1 MIYEIIRWSRD
12 LDSDFTFKD
21 CLFGAVKIF
30 FAWESRWFS
39 EKNYN
44 SPVESGNTFAPKLTF
59 IHADAKLAKK
69 LKEVV

>member
-12 LDSDFTFKD
+12 LDSDFTLKD

-30 FAWESRWFS
+30 LHGNLGGFQK
-39 EKNYN
+39 KNYN